1 MEHKK
6 SYVNIN
12 TNGITGYLRVIELDL
27 GITVTGRSQWFTVI
41 KENDGQTVYL
51 VWEMGEQ
58 DPPHPH
64 SALLKGSCNSLLT
77 TEEFWFPESCE
88 VV

>member
-27 GITVTGRSQWFTVI
+27 GITVTGRSQ
-41 KENDGQTVYL
+41 
-51 VWEMGEQ
+51 
-58 DPPHPH
+58 
-64 SALLKGSCNSLLT
+64 
-77 TEEFWFPESCE
+77 
-88 VV
+88 